1 MEKTAVEWLEQH
13 IKELETKLFNF
24 EVSPLESPTIREGL
38 YKQAK
43 QMEKEQ
49 MEGMWENGKEQY
61 WRLPH
66 AVRNKLPLP
75 TFKSYYSETYN
86 NGK

>member
-1 MEKTAVEWLEQH
+1 MAQQTAVEWLEQH

-49 MEGMWENGKEQY
+49 IKDAWYNGGTNGMGLFETNTGEEY
-61 WRLPH
+61 Y
-66 AVRNKLPLP
+66 NKNY
-75 TFKSYYSETYN
+75 KI
-86 NGK
+86 KDR

>member
-1 MEKTAVEWLEQH
+1 MMAQQTAVEWLEQH

-49 MEGMWENGKEQY
+49 IKDAWYNGGVNGMGLFETNTGEEY
-61 WRLPH
+61 Y
-66 AVRNKLPLP
+66 NKNYK
-75 TFKSYYSETYN
+75 TKDR
-86 NGK
+86 

>member
-1 MEKTAVEWLEQH
+1 MAQQTAVEWLEQH

-49 MEGMWENGKEQY
+49 IKDAWYNGGVNGMGLFETNTGEEYYNKNYKNEG
-61 WRLPH
+61 
-66 AVRNKLPLP
+66 
-75 TFKSYYSETYN
+75 
-86 NGK
+86 

>member
-1 MEKTAVEWLEQH
+1 MMAQQTAVEWLEQH

-24 EVSPLESPTIREGL
+24 EVSLLESPTIREGL

-49 MEGMWENGKEQY
+49 IKDAWYDGGTNGMGLFETNTGEEY
-61 WRLPH
+61 Y
-66 AVRNKLPLP
+66 NKNYK
-75 TFKSYYSETYN
+75 TKDR
-86 NGK
+86 

>member
-1 MEKTAVEWLEQH
+1 MMAQQTAVEWLEQH

-49 MEGMWENGKEQY
+49 IKDAWYNGGVNGMGLFETNTGEEYYNKNYKNEG
-61 WRLPH
+61 
-66 AVRNKLPLP
+66 
-75 TFKSYYSETYN
+75 
-86 NGK
+86 